1 MNFSTYKFTEG
12 NNNYYFY
19 AISHIDNL
27 DIVSEQVE
35 HTIANELEKP
45 MNQYLITVAFDKV
58 TIEKSSISTLDVI
71 NRKFQQDSKC
81 MNISTDYVSLIPP
94 PKQPKVKQSK
104 PKAEKPIKEPKQSK
118 VPKPRGKQ
126 SVQRD
131 NVTTEPT
138 TLIMNN

>member
-27 DIVSEQVE
+27 DIVSEQLE
-35 HTIANELEKP
+35 HGIANELEKP
-45 MNQYLITVAFDKV
+45 MNQYLINVDFDNV
-58 TIEKSSISTLDVI
+58 TIKKSSISPLDVI
-71 NRKFQQDSKC
+71 NRNFPQDSKC

-94 PKQPKVKQSK
+94 QKPKKEANQ
-104 PKAEKPIKEPKQSK
+104 KAEKVDKPVKEAKI
-118 VPKPRGKQ
+118 PKPRGKK
-126 SVQRD
+126 SVHTV